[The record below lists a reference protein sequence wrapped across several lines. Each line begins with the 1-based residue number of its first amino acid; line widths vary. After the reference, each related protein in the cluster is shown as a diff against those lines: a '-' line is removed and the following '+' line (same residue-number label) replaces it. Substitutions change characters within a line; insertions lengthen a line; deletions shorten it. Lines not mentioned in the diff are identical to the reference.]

1 MDPRDR
7 AAIER
12 LERLRPSRA
21 IRERKTD
28 TTRLFASVAR
38 EQKRAAKALGGV
50 AEVFEAIVPPELAK
64 GCALAGMRGGLL
76 TIEAASS
83 SARYALDRFLR
94 DGGEAAL
101 VRGFAERKIHALRVR
116 VVCTH
121 A

>member
-1 MDPRDR
+1 MDPRER

-21 IRERKTD
+21 IRERQPD
-28 TTRLFASVAR
+28 TTRLFASAAR

-50 AEVFEAIVPPELAK
+50 AEVFEAVVPPELASS
-64 GCALAGMRGGLL
+64 CSLAGMRGGLL
-76 TIEAASS
+76 TIEVSS
-83 SARYALDRFLR
+83 SAARYALDRFLR

-101 VRGFAERKIHALRVR
+101 VRGFTERRIHALRVR

>member
-1 MDPRDR
+1 MDPRER

-12 LERLRPSRA
+12 LEGLRPSRA

-28 TTRLFASVAR
+28 TTQLFASIAR

-50 AEVFEAIVPPELAK
+50 AEVFEAIVPPELAREC
-64 GCALAGMRGGLL
+64 GLAGMRGGLL
-76 TIEAASS
+76 TIEACSS
-83 SARYALDRFLR
+83 AARYALDRFLR

-101 VRGFAERKIHALRVR
+101 VRGFAERGIHALRVR